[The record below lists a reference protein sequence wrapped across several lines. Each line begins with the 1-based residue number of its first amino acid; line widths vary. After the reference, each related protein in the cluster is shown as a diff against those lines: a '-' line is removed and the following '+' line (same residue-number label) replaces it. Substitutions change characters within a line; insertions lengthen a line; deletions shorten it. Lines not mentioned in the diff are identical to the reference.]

1 MFAFFSQTAGQ
12 SGTVRMTL
20 AMTTQWLDARD
31 NRDAL
36 VERSMFDAKGD
47 ALTRTVV
54 CTGSRCGFCQRGH
67 GPPYEKQRPHRLKKV
82 PDTVS
87 LSYFYYFCPIF
98 HPEFLA

>member
-20 AMTTQWLDARD
+20 AMTPQWLDARD

-47 ALTRTVV
+47 ALK
-54 CTGSRCGFCQRGH
+54 RGINASMLD
-67 GPPYEKQRPHRLKKV
+67 EKTKIRR
-82 PDTVS
+82 
-87 LSYFYYFCPIF
+87 
-98 HPEFLA
+98 AGG